1 MMFCAVSLQHKITL
15 AGMTSQSLR
24 NLIACPR
31 ATVTFT
37 WAWLIRN
44 LICSISRSTSQEYLR
59 TMGCRFLV
67 QLLSPEYKQ
76 NDLIK
81 IKYINTMK
89 QPHWFNANI
98 QPQYVHT
105 QQYSSKCNICHH
117 YNQKASKLKRKKIIN
132 TQKDACSSIREAT
145 YNTRRQRMVVADLRT
160 IMDIHSQIVTW
171 TKSVTQKIYHN
182 IFLTHYPAQPIQT

>member
-1 MMFCAVSLQHKITL
+1 MQETFISMKSFTFRNMLRNLSCWKLTTKDDEKLEICMMFCAVSLQHKITL

-76 NDLIK
+76 NDLIE
-81 IKYINTMK
+81 N
-89 QPHWFNANI
+89 
-98 QPQYVHT
+98 
-105 QQYSSKCNICHH
+105 
-117 YNQKASKLKRKKIIN
+117 
-132 TQKDACSSIREAT
+132 
-145 YNTRRQRMVVADLRT
+145 
-160 IMDIHSQIVTW
+160 
-171 TKSVTQKIYHN
+171 KIYKYNEAASLVQCKH
-182 IFLTHYPAQPIQT
+182 LATVCAHTTIQQ